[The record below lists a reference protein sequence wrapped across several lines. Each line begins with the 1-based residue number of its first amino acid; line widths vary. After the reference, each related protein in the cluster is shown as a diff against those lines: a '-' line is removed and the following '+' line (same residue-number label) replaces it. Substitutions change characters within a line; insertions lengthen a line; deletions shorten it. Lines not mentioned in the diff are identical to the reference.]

1 MRSSPRGTKK
11 NKVMTKK
18 MKPFPYSIEEVGQL
32 VIANIESG
40 KTLLESL
47 TGLGKSLNRSANA
60 IRRYWNSYAMFHRIE
75 YNNKLKKIV
84 EV

>member
-1 MRSSPRGTKK
+1 MA
-11 NKVMTKK
+11 KK

-60 IRRYWNSYAMFHRIE
+60 IRRYWNSYATFHRIE
-75 YNNKLKKIV
+75 YNKQSKKIV
-84 EV
+84 QL